1 MLLMLLCRLDS
12 WLVEMKHHLS
22 HDHII
27 FGGDLNHS
35 PFGFAQERHFRDRHG
50 GDTHRRLEWR
60 EVGAARQSK
69 KEAQFSDRQSDQS
82 SAITICESIGRT
94 VSQEK
99 FNTSQLQTL

>member
-35 PFGFAQERHFRDRHG
+35 PFSFAQGRHFWDRHG
-50 GDTHRRLEWR
+50 GDTYRRSEWR
-60 EVGAARQSK
+60 EVGAARQRRKRHSFGSAK
-69 KEAQFSDRQSDQS
+69 RQSS
-82 SAITICESIGRT
+82 SAITICERPHRLTREI
-94 VSQEK
+94 
-99 FNTSQLQTL
+99 